1 MNSTVFNAKNKY
13 VIIAAV
19 IILLI
24 PAILAVYFSTNTD
37 SGVASGKV
45 AGINV
50 VSPAGI
56 SQQLTSEE
64 DFGFYTNA
72 VENARLIDANFRDL
86 TAETPYTVTF
96 TETDGTTDEYS
107 FYMTNHT
114 DGCIYIDAQQNYYLL
129 SEDDA
134 AKLLTKAEFSAVNT
148 YAVIPSAIVLNG
160 NANATLPA
168 TGGAWNY
175 READGTFSAKQ
186 INAVS
191 VPQEIKINANFAG
204 TLSFDTAVQPDKVS
218 VTLSKDGIVK
228 HEGAFENMLNENVM
242 AANDTYYDIVITA
255 EWEQKDAAEYFGN
268 VTYTAKLL
276 YDVSPSYTVI
286 FGGKVSKGDFTI
298 IKIQNFNDG
307 DKLFAESDFPVPSEL
322 QVFKSD
328 KGYSYAFLPAEYE
341 TNSASGKYKLI
352 LSLEDGS
359 SQTLSFTVN
368 DGRAPS
374 NAAKTQDMIV
384 ADQTLQACFSA
395 DAFTEFNNIVAEK
408 TAATSST
415 PYWEVKDK
423 FVYPDK
429 DNKGNVGT
437 GMAQFGTLRNVG
449 GLYQYSYT
457 HKGIDIALDTGAEVR
472 AANKGKVVFAGQLAL
487 TGNTV
492 IIDHGCSI
500 LSYYGHLDTIGVAEG
515 DIVTKSAV
523 IGTAGTSG
531 FAVMDDGAACKSA
544 SQVHFATSIEGVFIN
559 PYYLWKVGVNFN
571 D

>member
-13 VIIAAV
+13 IIIAAV

-50 VSPAGI
+50 VSPAGT

-64 DFGFYTNA
+64 DFGLYTNA

-86 TAETPYTVTF
+86 SAEIPYTVSF
-96 TETDGTTDEYS
+96 TETDGTVKEYS
-107 FYMTNHT
+107 FYMTNHA
-114 DGCIYIDAQQNYYLL
+114 DGCIYTDSQQNYYLL
-129 SEDDA
+129 SETDA
-134 AKLLTKAEFSAVNT
+134 AKLLAKTEFSAVNT
-148 YAVIPSAIVLNG
+148 YAVVPAAIVLNG
-160 NANATLPA
+160 NSNATLTP
-168 TGGAWNY
+168 TGGVWNY
-175 READGTFSAKQ
+175 HEADGSFSAKQ
-186 INAVS
+186 VNAAS
-191 VPQEIKINANFAG
+191 VPEEIKINANFAG

-242 AANDTYYDIVITA
+242 AANDTYYDIVINA
-255 EWEQKDAAEYFGN
+255 EWQQKDGVDYFGN

-276 YDVSPSYTVI
+276 YDVSPSYSII
-286 FGGKVSKGDFTI
+286 FRGVVSKGDFTI

-307 DKLFAESDFPVPSEL
+307 DKLFAQSAYPVPTEL
-322 QVFKSD
+322 KVFKSNA
-328 KGYSYAFLPAEYE
+328 GYSYAFLPAEYA
-341 TNSASGKYKLI
+341 TNSAAGKYNLT

-368 DGRAPS
+368 EGRAPTT
-374 NAAKTQDMIV
+374 AAKTQDMIV
-384 ADQTLQACFSA
+384 ADQKLQSCFSA

-408 TAATSST
+408 TAATGET
-415 PYWEVKDK
+415 PLWDGK

-429 DNKGNVGT
+429 DNKGTVGT

-449 GLYQYSYT
+449 GLYQYSYV
-457 HKGIDIALDTGAEVR
+457 HNGIDIALGHGAEVR
-472 AANKGKVVFAGQLAL
+472 AANNGKVVFAGVLTL

-492 IIDHGCSI
+492 IIDHGCSV
-500 LSYYGHLDTIGVAEG
+500 LSYYGHLDSLNVVEG
-515 DIVTKSAV
+515 DTVTKSAV
-523 IGTAGTSG
+523 IGKAGMSG
-531 FAVMDDGAACKSA
+531 FAVMDDGAACKTA
-544 SQVHFATSIEGVFIN
+544 SQVHFATSIEGVFVN